1 VTEVLVSFTQR
12 LPGDRVFVGRVR
24 VFGAVAGAA
33 DTLVWRV
40 LALAQSLRERH
51 PLAAGLLRRGVL
63 VVWWG
68 LTLQLHRK
76 IPLWLRARRLRGV
89 APTYA
94 APVLIEDAQPDDII
108 IPDTDHPVVTI
119 IIPTYGQAGF
129 TLRCLASI
137 VAHAPAVPFEVIVVD
152 DAYPD
157 VHPGAYSGAPPGA
170 QSLGSSGGFP
180 GEAAC
185 LQRVRGIR
193 LQRNAVNRGYL
204 RSCNAAA
211 ASARGE
217 YLLFLNNDTQVLAG
231 WADTML
237 ALFRVRDDVGAVGS
251 KLIYPDGRLQEAGGI
266 IWTDGSGWNFG
277 RHEDPRR
284 SIYNYV
290 REVDYCSGA
299 SLMVRRS
306 VFETLGG
313 FDARYAPAYYEDTDL
328 CFRLRAMGLKTL
340 YQPRSVVVHYE
351 GVSHGRDLDVGAKSC
366 QAVNRRSFVAAW
378 ADELARDHYP
388 NGMHVLRAR
397 ERARHRPVV
406 LVVDH
411 QVPEPDRDAGSRAIL
426 CLIRAL
432 LAEGAVV
439 KFWPHNL
446 MYSPGYVEALED
458 RGVEVMRGPQ
468 HAPFASWIRAHG
480 AELDVVVLSRPDVAE
495 ACLASVRAHSAARV
509 LYYGVDLHFSRMRM
523 QGTVTRDERLLHAA
537 DRMEERERALWRGVD
552 VALYLSEEEAD
563 SVRAMTPGVAA
574 HALVPYCFENFGA
587 TRPPPAGLEILFVA
601 GFAHPPNEDAACWF
615 VANVLPLVR
624 TRVAAAT
631 LSIVGSNP
639 TAHVRALAGEAVRVM
654 ANVSDDVLNQR
665 YRNARVA
672 VVPLRCGAG
681 VKLKVV
687 EALRDGVPL
696 VTTPVGAQGLPGVA
710 EVACVCGDAASF
722 ADAVC
727 TLLLDDAAWQLRCA
741 AQLDYARARFSEA
754 AYRQAVVQAMALPAT
769 RPAPQSAA
777 GSRSPAAHKSVG
789 AL

>member
-1 VTEVLVSFTQR
+1 
-12 LPGDRVFVGRVR
+12 
-24 VFGAVAGAA
+24 
-33 DTLVWRV
+33 
-40 LALAQSLRERH
+40 
-51 PLAAGLLRRGVL
+51 
-63 VVWWG
+63 
-68 LTLQLHRK
+68 
-76 IPLWLRARRLRGV
+76 
-89 APTYA
+89 
-94 APVLIEDAQPDDII
+94 
-108 IPDTDHPVVTI
+108 
-119 IIPTYGQAGF
+119 
-129 TLRCLASI
+129 
-137 VAHAPAVPFEVIVVD
+137 
-152 DAYPD
+152 
-157 VHPGAYSGAPPGA
+157 
-170 QSLGSSGGFP
+170 
-180 GEAAC
+180 
-185 LQRVRGIR
+185 
-193 LQRNAVNRGYL
+193 
-204 RSCNAAA
+204 
-211 ASARGE
+211 
-217 YLLFLNNDTQVLAG
+217 
-231 WADTML
+231 
-237 ALFRVRDDVGAVGS
+237 
-251 KLIYPDGRLQEAGGI
+251 
-266 IWTDGSGWNFG
+266 
-277 RHEDPRR
+277 
-284 SIYNYV
+284 
-290 REVDYCSGA
+290 
-299 SLMVRRS
+299 
-306 VFETLGG
+306 
-313 FDARYAPAYYEDTDL
+313 
-328 CFRLRAMGLKTL
+328 
-340 YQPRSVVVHYE
+340 
-351 GVSHGRDLDVGAKSC
+351 
-366 QAVNRRSFVAAW
+366 
-378 ADELARDHYP
+378 
-388 NGMHVLRAR
+388 
-397 ERARHRPVV
+397 
-406 LVVDH
+406 
-411 QVPEPDRDAGSRAIL
+411 
-426 CLIRAL
+426 
-432 LAEGAVV
+432 
-439 KFWPHNL
+439 
-446 MYSPGYVEALED
+446 
-458 RGVEVMRGPQ
+458 
-468 HAPFASWIRAHG
+468 
-480 AELDVVVLSRPDVAE
+480 
-495 ACLASVRAHSAARV
+495 
-509 LYYGVDLHFSRMRM
+509 
-523 QGTVTRDERLLHAA
+523 VTRDERLLHAA